1 MKTAMRIIMT
11 FFAFIAT
18 YYFIYWVPLSLIP
31 AVRKVAMLPTIIALL
46 IAITIAVAVWKGMRA
61 TSHNL
66 AYHILMGGIIVGAIG
81 FVLGFFGP
89 IIFNF
94 GGNQGPLLG
103 LFFTGPIGFI
113 LGLIA
118 GAVYWKVKAKGHA
131 TTF

>member
-1 MKTAMRIIMT
+1 MT
-11 FFAFIAT
+11 FFAFVAT

-31 AVRKVAMLPTIIALL
+31 GVHKVAMLPTIIALI
-46 IAITIAVAVWKGMRA
+46 IAIAVAVFVWKGVSA
-61 TSHNL
+61 SSHSL

-103 LFFTGPIGFI
+103 LFITGPFGFI

-118 GAVYWKVKAKGHA
+118 SAIYWKVKAKRHR
-131 TTF
+131 TTI